1 MGHEFLDQKDI
12 ENSHLSKRT
21 KTNNLFIMHI
31 LIVLAMRGSN
41 EKMLIDS
48 LRRFI
53 LYKEVTKDKYS
64 DKEIKEIEEED

>member
-1 MGHEFLDQKDI
+1 M
-12 ENSHLSKRT
+12 
-21 KTNNLFIMHI
+21 
-31 LIVLAMRGSN
+31 
-41 EKMLIDS
+41 KMLIDS